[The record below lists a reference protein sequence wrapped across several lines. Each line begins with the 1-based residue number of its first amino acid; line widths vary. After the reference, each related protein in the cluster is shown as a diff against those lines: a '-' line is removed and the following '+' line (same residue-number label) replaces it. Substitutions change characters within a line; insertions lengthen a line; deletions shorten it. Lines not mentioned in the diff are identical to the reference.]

1 MNKIIKKN
9 KNSLNDLTST
19 EWLPETISVWT
30 QRGLGSK
37 HPDTQIEKQHPAPFS
52 FTDVSRLIK
61 FFTKKNNTV
70 LDPFVGVGSTLKACA
85 IENRNGIGI
94 ELNPFFVRLSKKRL
108 KHETAK
114 NVEVKQT
121 IIQGDSRKSLS
132 KIQSESIDFIVT
144 SPPYWNILSKVDHK
158 VKKLRLQK
166 NLRKDYGNLKGDL
179 SNIKTYENFL
189 DELVKIF
196 IECKRVLKSG
206 KYMSIIV
213 SDFRHKSKYYM
224 FHSDLMN
231 ALEKIGVEPK
241 GLKVLYQR
249 HKGVFPYGYPYAY
262 VPNIHNQFI
271 LILQKPKKNEK

>member
-85 IENRNGIGI
+85 IESRNGIGI

-121 IIQGDSRKSLS
+121 IIQGDSRKSIS